1 MKMKRPSDAVPPIPE
16 GYHSVTP
23 WIISRDTTQLLDFMK
38 QAFGAEELGRVYNE
52 DGTIGHAE
60 AKIGD
65 CIVMAFDARKEWP
78 ATPCFLRLYV
88 PDGDAV
94 YQQALSAGAA
104 SVTEMTSMFWG
115 TEVVVCATPLA
126 TSGGFR
132 PTSRMLIPRRWQ
144 SAPLIHFIHERGK
157 GPNPLPLIL
166 THGWPDSF
174 YRMHKIIPMLTDPE
188 SFGGDAADSFDVI
201 VPSIP
206 GFGFSDP
213 VRKPGWTVK
222 QTAEL
227 WASLM
232 QDVLGYQR
240 YAAAGGDGGSP
251 ISQLLALNSPA
262 LVIGIHLTD
271 IGFQATMN
279 LDPSSLTPA
288 EQQYLGA
295 MQQRFFQ
302 EGGYIMIQS
311 TKPQTLAY
319 GLCDSPVGLAAW
331 IIEKFY
337 GWSDID
343 GDIEREY
350 TKDELLTNIMIY
362 WVTQTINP
370 SIRSYYEESHA
381 PSLKPGQ
388 RVEVP
393 VAMAL
398 FPKDTPP
405 PRALAER
412 TLRIE
417 RWTEMPRGGHFP
429 ALEVPELYV
438 GDLQAFFRSFR

>member
-1 MKMKRPSDAVPPIPE
+1 MTIQPFKIAIPQPTLDDLRERLARTRWPDEVE
-16 GYHSVTP
+16 GAGWSYGTNLDYLKSLVAYWQHEYD
-23 WIISRDTTQLLDFMK
+23 WRKQEAALNRFTQFRTEID
-38 QAFGAEELGRVYNE
+38 GLG
-52 DGTIGHAE
+52 
-60 AKIGD
+60 
-65 CIVMAFDARKEWP
+65 
-78 ATPCFLRLYV
+78 
-88 PDGDAV
+88 
-94 YQQALSAGAA
+94 
-104 SVTEMTSMFWG
+104 
-115 TEVVVCATPLA
+115 
-126 TSGGFR
+126 
-132 PTSRMLIPRRWQ
+132 
-144 SAPLIHFIHERGK
+144 IHFIHERGK
-157 GPNPLPLIL
+157 GPKPLPIIL

-188 SFGGDAADSFDVI
+188 SFGGNAADSFDVI

-227 WASLM
+227 WATLM
-232 QDVLGYQR
+232 RDVLGYQR

-251 ISQLLALNSPA
+251 ISQLLALSSPTS
-262 LVIGIHLTD
+262 VIGIHLTD

-279 LDPSSLTPA
+279 LDPASLTPI
-288 EQQYLGA
+288 EQEYLGA

-302 EGGYIMIQS
+302 EGGYVMIQS

-319 GLCDSPVGLAAW
+319 GLNDSPVGLAAW

-343 GDIEREY
+343 GALEHAY

-381 PSLKPGQ
+381 PSLQAGQ

-398 FPKDTPP
+398 FPKDTPA

-429 ALEVPELYV
+429 ALEEPELLV
-438 GDLQAFFRSFR
+438 EDLRAFYSSLR

>member
-1 MKMKRPSDAVPPIPE
+1 MNIQPFKIAIPQSTLNDLRERLARTRWPDEVE
-16 GYHSVTP
+16 GAGWSYGTNLDYLKSLVAYWQHEYDWRKQEATLN
-23 WIISRDTTQLLDFMK
+23 RYTQFRTDLD
-38 QAFGAEELGRVYNE
+38 G
-52 DGTIGHAE
+52 
-60 AKIGD
+60 
-65 CIVMAFDARKEWP
+65 
-78 ATPCFLRLYV
+78 
-88 PDGDAV
+88 
-94 YQQALSAGAA
+94 LS
-104 SVTEMTSMFWG
+104 
-115 TEVVVCATPLA
+115 
-126 TSGGFR
+126 
-132 PTSRMLIPRRWQ
+132 
-144 SAPLIHFIHERGK
+144 IHFIHERGK
-157 GPNPLPLIL
+157 GPNPLPIIL

-188 SFGGDAADSFDVI
+188 SFGGNAADSFDVI

-232 QDVLGYQR
+232 RDVLGYQR
-240 YAAAGGDGGSP
+240 YAAAGGDWGSP
-251 ISQLLALNSPA
+251 ISQLLALNNPA
-262 LVIGIHLTD
+262 SVIGIHLTD

-279 LDPSSLTPA
+279 LDPSSLTPV
-288 EQQYLGA
+288 EQEYLRA
-295 MQQRFFQ
+295 KQQRFFQ
-302 EGGYIMIQS
+302 EGGYVMIQS

-319 GLCDSPVGLAAW
+319 GLSDSPVGLAAW

-343 GDIEREY
+343 GALERKY

-370 SIRSYYEESHA
+370 SIRFYYEESHA
-381 PSLKPGQ
+381 PSLKTGQ

-393 VAMAL
+393 VAIAL
-398 FPKDTPP
+398 FPKDTPA

-429 ALEVPELYV
+429 ALEEPELLV
-438 GDLQAFFRSFR
+438 EDLRAFYRSLR

>member
-1 MKMKRPSDAVPPIPE
+1 MSIQPFKIAIPQVTLDDLRERLARTRFPDEVE
-16 GYHSVTP
+16 GAGWDYGTNL
-23 WIISRDTTQLLDFMK
+23 DYLKQLTGYWQHTFDWRAQEARLNQFAHFK
-38 QAFGAEELGRVYNE
+38 TEI
-52 DGTIGHAE
+52 DGL
-60 AKIGD
+60 
-65 CIVMAFDARKEWP
+65 M
-78 ATPCFLRLYV
+78 
-88 PDGDAV
+88 
-94 YQQALSAGAA
+94 
-104 SVTEMTSMFWG
+104 
-115 TEVVVCATPLA
+115 
-126 TSGGFR
+126 
-132 PTSRMLIPRRWQ
+132 
-144 SAPLIHFIHERGK
+144 IHFIHERGK

-188 SFGGDAADSFDVI
+188 SFGGNAADSFDVI

-222 QTAEL
+222 QTAQL

-232 QDVLGYQR
+232 RDVLGYQR

-251 ISQLLALNSPA
+251 ISQLLALNNPA
-262 LVIGIHLTD
+262 SVIGIHLTD

-302 EGGYIMIQS
+302 EGGYVMIQS

-319 GLCDSPVGLAAW
+319 GLSDSPIGLAAW

-343 GDIEREY
+343 GDLEREY

-429 ALEVPELYV
+429 ALEVPELYAR
-438 GDLQAFFRSFR
+438 DLQAFFRSLR

>member
-1 MKMKRPSDAVPPIPE
+1 MSIQPFHIDIPQTTLDDLGERLARTRWPDEVE
-16 GYHSVTP
+16 GAGWDYGTN
-23 WIISRDTTQLLDFMK
+23 LDYLK
-38 QAFGAEELGRVYNE
+38 ELAGYWQHTFDWRAQEARLNQFAQFKTE
-52 DGTIGHAE
+52 IDG
-60 AKIGD
+60 
-65 CIVMAFDARKEWP
+65 
-78 ATPCFLRLYV
+78 L
-88 PDGDAV
+88 
-94 YQQALSAGAA
+94 
-104 SVTEMTSMFWG
+104 
-115 TEVVVCATPLA
+115 
-126 TSGGFR
+126 
-132 PTSRMLIPRRWQ
+132 
-144 SAPLIHFIHERGK
+144 LIHFIHERGK
-157 GPNPLPLIL
+157 GPNPLPIIL

-188 SFGGDAADSFDVI
+188 SFGGNAADSFDVI

-206 GFGFSDP
+206 GFGFSDA

-232 QDVLGYQR
+232 GDVLGYQR

-251 ISQLLALNSPA
+251 ISQLLALNNPA
-262 LVIGIHLTD
+262 SVIGIHLTD
-271 IGFQATMN
+271 PGFQATMN
-279 LDPSSLTPA
+279 LDPSSLTAA

-302 EGGYIMIQS
+302 EGGYVMIQS

-319 GLCDSPVGLAAW
+319 GLSDSPIGLAAW

-417 RWTEMPRGGHFP
+417 RWTEMPHGGHFA
-429 ALEVPELYV
+429 ALEVP
-438 GDLQAFFRSFR
+438 DLLVEDLRAFYRPLR

>member
-1 MKMKRPSDAVPPIPE
+1 MNIQPFKIAIPQSTLNDLRERLARTRWPDEVE
-16 GYHSVTP
+16 GAGWSYGTNLDYLKSLVAYWQHEYDWRKQEGTLN
-23 WIISRDTTQLLDFMK
+23 RYTQFRTDLD
-38 QAFGAEELGRVYNE
+38 G
-52 DGTIGHAE
+52 
-60 AKIGD
+60 
-65 CIVMAFDARKEWP
+65 
-78 ATPCFLRLYV
+78 
-88 PDGDAV
+88 
-94 YQQALSAGAA
+94 LS
-104 SVTEMTSMFWG
+104 
-115 TEVVVCATPLA
+115 
-126 TSGGFR
+126 
-132 PTSRMLIPRRWQ
+132 
-144 SAPLIHFIHERGK
+144 IHFIHERGK
-157 GPNPLPLIL
+157 GPNPLPIIL

-232 QDVLGYQR
+232 RDVLGYQR
-240 YAAAGGDGGSP
+240 YAAAGGDWGSP
-251 ISQLLALNSPA
+251 ISQLLALNNPA
-262 LVIGIHLTD
+262 SVIGIHLTD

-279 LDPSSLTPA
+279 LDPSSLTPV
-288 EQQYLGA
+288 EQEYLRA
-295 MQQRFFQ
+295 KQQRFFQ
-302 EGGYIMIQS
+302 DGGYVMLQS

-319 GLCDSPVGLAAW
+319 GLSDSPVGLAAW

-343 GDIEREY
+343 GALEHTY

-370 SIRSYYEESHA
+370 SIRFYYEESHA
-381 PSLKPGQ
+381 PSLKMGQ

-393 VAMAL
+393 VGIAL
-398 FPKDTPP
+398 FPKDTPA

-417 RWTEMPRGGHFP
+417 RWTEMPQGGHFP
-429 ALEVPELYV
+429 ALEEPELLV
-438 GDLQAFFRSFR
+438 EDLRAFYRSLR

>member
-1 MKMKRPSDAVPPIPE
+1 MTIQPFTITVPQATLDDLHGRLARTRWPDRVE
-16 GYHSVTP
+16 GAGWEYGTNLDYLKELTDYWQHTFDWRAQEARLNQFAQFKTNIDGHS
-23 WIISRDTTQLLDFMK
+23 
-38 QAFGAEELGRVYNE
+38 
-52 DGTIGHAE
+52 
-60 AKIGD
+60 
-65 CIVMAFDARKEWP
+65 
-78 ATPCFLRLYV
+78 
-88 PDGDAV
+88 
-94 YQQALSAGAA
+94 
-104 SVTEMTSMFWG
+104 
-115 TEVVVCATPLA
+115 
-126 TSGGFR
+126 
-132 PTSRMLIPRRWQ
+132 
-144 SAPLIHFIHERGK
+144 IHFIYERGK
-157 GPNPLPLIL
+157 GPNPLPIIL

-188 SFGGDAADSFDVI
+188 HFGGNAADSFDVI

-222 QTAEL
+222 QTAQL
-227 WASLM
+227 WANLM
-232 QDVLGYQR
+232 EDVLGYQR

-251 ISQLLALNSPA
+251 ISQLLALNHPSS
-262 LVIGIHLTD
+262 VIGIHLTD

-279 LDPSSLTPA
+279 LNPSHLSPV
-288 EQQYLGA
+288 EQEYLLA

-302 EGGYIMIQS
+302 EGGYVMIQS

-319 GLCDSPVGLAAW
+319 GLSDSPVGLAAW
-331 IIEKFY
+331 VIEKFY

-343 GDIEREY
+343 DDLEREY

-381 PSLKPGQ
+381 PSLTAGQ

-429 ALEVPELYV
+429 ALEVPELYAL
-438 GDLQAFFRSFR
+438 DLQAFFRSLR

>member
-1 MKMKRPSDAVPPIPE
+1 MSIQPFKIDISQAIIDDLHARLAATRWPDEIE
-16 GYHSVTP
+16 GARWEYGTN
-23 WIISRDTTQLLDFMK
+23 
-38 QAFGAEELGRVYNE
+38 LGYLK
-52 DGTIGHAE
+52 DLTDYWQH
-60 AKIGD
+60 
-65 CIVMAFDARKEWP
+65 AFDWRKQEV
-78 ATPCFLRLYV
+78 RLNHFAHFKTDI
-88 PDGDAV
+88 DGH
-94 YQQALSAGAA
+94 S
-104 SVTEMTSMFWG
+104 
-115 TEVVVCATPLA
+115 
-126 TSGGFR
+126 
-132 PTSRMLIPRRWQ
+132 
-144 SAPLIHFIHERGK
+144 IHFIYERGK

-174 YRMHKIIPMLTDPE
+174 YRMHKIIPMLTDPQR
-188 SFGGDAADSFDVI
+188 FGGEAADSFDVI

-227 WASLM
+227 WARLM

-251 ISQLLALNSPA
+251 ISQLLALNHPTS
-262 LVIGIHLTD
+262 VIGIHLTD
-271 IGFQATMN
+271 PGFQATMN
-279 LDPSSLTPA
+279 LDPSSLTPV
-288 EQQYLGA
+288 EQEYLLA

-302 EGGYIMIQS
+302 EGGYVMIQS

-319 GLCDSPVGLAAW
+319 GLSDSPVGLAAW

-343 GDIEREY
+343 GDLEREY

-362 WVTQTINP
+362 WVTHTINS

-429 ALEVPELYV
+429 ALEVPELYA
-438 GDLQAFFRSFR
+438 GDLHAFFRTLR

>member
-1 MKMKRPSDAVPPIPE
+1 MTIQPFKIAIPQSTLNDLRERLARTRWPDEVE
-16 GYHSVTP
+16 GAGWSYGTNLDSLKSLVAYWQHEYDWRKQEATLN
-23 WIISRDTTQLLDFMK
+23 RYTQFRTDLD
-38 QAFGAEELGRVYNE
+38 G
-52 DGTIGHAE
+52 
-60 AKIGD
+60 
-65 CIVMAFDARKEWP
+65 
-78 ATPCFLRLYV
+78 
-88 PDGDAV
+88 
-94 YQQALSAGAA
+94 LS
-104 SVTEMTSMFWG
+104 F
-115 TEVVVCATPLA
+115 
-126 TSGGFR
+126 
-132 PTSRMLIPRRWQ
+132 
-144 SAPLIHFIHERGK
+144 HFIHERGK
-157 GPNPLPLIL
+157 GPNPLPIIL

-188 SFGGDAADSFDVI
+188 SFGGNAADSFDVI

-232 QDVLGYQR
+232 RDVLGYQR
-240 YAAAGGDGGSP
+240 YAAAGGDWGSP
-251 ISQLLALNSPA
+251 ISQLLALNNPA
-262 LVIGIHLTD
+262 SVIGIHLTD

-279 LDPSSLTPA
+279 LDPSSLTPV
-288 EQQYLGA
+288 EQEYLRA
-295 MQQRFFQ
+295 KQQRFFQ
-302 EGGYIMIQS
+302 EGGYVMIQS

-319 GLCDSPVGLAAW
+319 GLSDSPVGLAAW

-343 GDIEREY
+343 GALERTY

-362 WVTQTINP
+362 WVTQTIN
-370 SIRSYYEESHA
+370 SSLRFYYEESHA
-381 PSLKPGQ
+381 PSLKTGQ

-393 VAMAL
+393 VALAL
-398 FPKDTPP
+398 FPKDTPA

-429 ALEVPELYV
+429 ALEEPELLV
-438 GDLQAFFRSFR
+438 EDLRAFYRSLR

>member
-1 MKMKRPSDAVPPIPE
+1 MSIQPFTIAIPQE
-16 GYHSVTP
+16 TLDDL
-23 WIISRDTTQLLDFMK
+23 RD
-38 QAFGAEELGRVYNE
+38 
-52 DGTIGHAE
+52 
-60 AKIGD
+60 
-65 CIVMAFDARKEWP
+65 
-78 ATPCFLRLYV
+78 RLAHTRW
-88 PDGDAV
+88 PDGV
-94 YQQALSAGAA
+94 EGAGW
-104 SVTEMTSMFWG
+104 EYG
-115 TEVVVCATPLA
+115 TNLDYLKELTDYWQHTFDWRAQEARLNQLA
-126 TSGGFR
+126 QFKTDIDGHS
-132 PTSRMLIPRRWQ
+132 
-144 SAPLIHFIHERGK
+144 IHFIYERGK
-157 GPNPLPLIL
+157 GPNPLPIIL

-188 SFGGDAADSFDVI
+188 SFGGNAADSFDVI

-232 QDVLGYQR
+232 RDVLGYQR

-251 ISQLLALNSPA
+251 ISQLLALNDPA
-262 LVIGIHLTD
+262 SVIGIHLTD

-279 LDPSSLTPA
+279 LDPSSLTPV
-288 EQQYLGA
+288 EREYLGA

-302 EGGYIMIQS
+302 EGGYVMIQS

-319 GLCDSPVGLAAW
+319 GLSDSPVGLAAW

-343 GDIEREY
+343 GALERKY

-381 PSLKPGQ
+381 PSLNAGQ
-388 RVEVP
+388 HVEVP

-398 FPKDTPP
+398 FPKDTPA

-429 ALEVPELYV
+429 ALEEPELLV
-438 GDLQAFFRSFR
+438 EDLRAFYRSLR

>member
-1 MKMKRPSDAVPPIPE
+1 MSIQPFKIAIPQVTLDDLRERLARTRFPDEVE
-16 GYHSVTP
+16 GAGWDYGTNL
-23 WIISRDTTQLLDFMK
+23 DYLKQLTGYWQHTFDWRAQEARLNQFAHFK
-38 QAFGAEELGRVYNE
+38 TEI
-52 DGTIGHAE
+52 DGL
-60 AKIGD
+60 
-65 CIVMAFDARKEWP
+65 M
-78 ATPCFLRLYV
+78 
-88 PDGDAV
+88 
-94 YQQALSAGAA
+94 
-104 SVTEMTSMFWG
+104 
-115 TEVVVCATPLA
+115 
-126 TSGGFR
+126 
-132 PTSRMLIPRRWQ
+132 
-144 SAPLIHFIHERGK
+144 IHFIHERGK

-188 SFGGDAADSFDVI
+188 SFGGNAADSFDVI

-222 QTAEL
+222 QTAQL

-232 QDVLGYQR
+232 RDVLGYQR

-251 ISQLLALNSPA
+251 ISQLLALNNPA
-262 LVIGIHLTD
+262 SVIGIHLTD

-288 EQQYLGA
+288 EQQYLEA

-302 EGGYIMIQS
+302 EGGYVMIQS

-319 GLCDSPVGLAAW
+319 GLSDSPIGLAAW

-343 GDIEREY
+343 GDLEREY

-429 ALEVPELYV
+429 ALEVPELYA
-438 GDLQAFFRSFR
+438 GDLQAFFRSLR